1 MEHLTFSQGRLMEE
15 AGLGKKW
22 EEPDTEVQS
31 EAAMEGGGRAEMVA
45 PGFHNVMC
53 LSLRRKRGI
62 QEGVVAVSVLTYL
75 QENCVIYPASEGVC
89 RNYL

>member
-31 EAAMEGGGRAEMVA
+31 EAAMEGGGRAEVVA
-45 PGFHNVMC
+45 PGFH
-53 LSLRRKRGI
+53 KG
-62 QEGVVAVSVLTYL
+62 
-75 QENCVIYPASEGVC
+75 
-89 RNYL
+89 